1 MTSHRIASVEPL
13 HYPALR
19 VTFVDGIAG
28 ILDFSDSIT
37 TGAIFAP
44 LEDEA
49 FSRTVAV
56 GDHGRTFGWKLD
68 AVGREIGFCPD
79 TARIRIE
86 TQIVEVL
93 ASRYESAHAAAA

>member
-44 LEDEA
+44 
-49 FSRTVAV
+49 
-56 GDHGRTFGWKLD
+56 
-68 AVGREIGFCPD
+68 
-79 TARIRIE
+79 
-86 TQIVEVL
+86 
-93 ASRYESAHAAAA
+93 